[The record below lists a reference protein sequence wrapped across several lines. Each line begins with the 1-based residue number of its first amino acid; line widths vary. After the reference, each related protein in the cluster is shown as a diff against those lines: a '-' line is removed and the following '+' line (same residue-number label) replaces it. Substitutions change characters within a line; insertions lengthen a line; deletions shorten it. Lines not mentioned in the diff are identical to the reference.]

1 MSSALSE
8 PLCPSRPG
16 PTGGPGF
23 YPARAEVNSARGKV
37 LPPAKRLHGAGA
49 APSAMGKPAATTA
62 AACRRPRPS
71 RCAPAGPG
79 RLGPRI
85 SSRAGRSE
93 FRPRQ
98 GFASGKTLARRRRR
112 PICDGEASGY
122 DSSSLSSSSSEP
134 LCPSRP
140 RPAGGPGFHPARA
153 EVNSARGKV
162 LPPAKRLHGA
172 GAAPS
177 AMGKPA
183 ATTAA
188 ACRRPRPSRWLC

>member
-1 MSSALSE
+1 M
-8 PLCPSRPG
+8 PQ
-16 PTGGPGF
+16 
-23 YPARAEVNSARGKV
+23 PAQ
-37 LPPAKRLHGAGA
+37 AG
-49 APSAMGKPAATTA
+49 
-62 AACRRPRPS
+62 R
-71 RCAPAGPG
+71 
-79 RLGPRI
+79 GPRI
-85 SSRAGRSE
+85 SSRAGGSE

-122 DSSSLSSSSSEP
+122 DSSSLSSASSEP

-140 RPAGGPGFHPARA
+140 RPAGDPGFHPARA
-153 EVNSARGKV
+153 ELNSARGKV

-172 GAAPS
+172 GAAHLRWGSQRLRQQQLVVGLVRAAVPQPAQAGRGPRISSRAGGIEFRPRQGFASGKTLARRRRRPS

-188 ACRRPRPSRWLC
+188 ACRRPRRSRWLC

>member
-1 MSSALSE
+1 MN
-8 PLCPSRPG
+8 
-16 PTGGPGF
+16 
-23 YPARAEVNSARGKV
+23 RA
-37 LPPAKRLHGAGA
+37 P
-49 APSAMGKPAATTA
+49 
-62 AACRRPRPS
+62 RRPRTAGRSVCFYRSGQQQLVVGLVGTAVPQ
-71 RCAPAGPG
+71 PAQAG
-79 RLGPRI
+79 RGPRI
-85 SSRAGRSE
+85 SSRAGGIE

-122 DSSSLSSSSSEP
+122 DSSSLSSASSEP

-140 RPAGGPGFHPARA
+140 RPAGDPGFHPARA
-153 EVNSARGKV
+153 ELNSARGKV

-183 ATTAA
+183 ATTAT
-188 ACRRPRPSRWLC
+188 ACRRPRRSRWLC